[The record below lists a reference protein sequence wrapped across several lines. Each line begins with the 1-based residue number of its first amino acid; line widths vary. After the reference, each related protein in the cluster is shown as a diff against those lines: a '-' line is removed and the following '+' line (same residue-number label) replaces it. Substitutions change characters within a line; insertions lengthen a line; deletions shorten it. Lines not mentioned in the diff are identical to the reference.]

1 MPLRII
7 LLGFPGAGKGTQANF
22 ITKHLGIPKIS
33 TGDML
38 RTAVKENTLL
48 GLEVKKIMES
58 GGLISDD
65 IMIALIKKRVGLPNY
80 RNGYLLDGFPR
91 TIGQAD
97 ALYAEDIK
105 IDRVIE
111 IDVPKEEIIKR
122 MTGRLIHPTS
132 GRTYHRL
139 YNPPKV
145 GNKDDVTGEPLIQ
158 RSDDCEKTVRR
169 RLDVYREQTTPLNN
183 YYLEYKKF
191 GDPRRELRYFRISG
205 LGSIEE
211 VRDKIFQVLDFD
223 VVGHSCLKRKQ
234 A

>member
-1 MPLRII
+1 MSLRII

-22 ITKHLGIPKIS
+22 ITKYLGIPKIS
-33 TGDML
+33 TGDIL
-38 RTAVKENTLL
+38 RTAVKANTSL
-48 GLEVKKIMES
+48 GPEVKKIMEN
-58 GGLISDD
+58 GGLVSDE
-65 IMIALIKKRVGLPNY
+65 IMITLVKERVKLPDY

-91 TIGQAD
+91 TIAQAD

-111 IDVPKEEIIKR
+111 IDVLEEEIIER

-145 GNKDDVTGEPLIQ
+145 ENKDDVTGEPLIQ
-158 RSDDCEKTVRR
+158 RSDDYEETVRR
-169 RLDVYREQTTPLNN
+169 RLDVYRKQTTPLNN
-183 YYLEYKKF
+183 YYLECKKS
-191 GDPRRELRYFRISG
+191 GNRKAPKYFRISG

-211 VRDKIFQVLDFD
+211 VRDKIFQVLD
-223 VVGHSCLKRKQ
+223 V
-234 A
+234 

>member
-33 TGDML
+33 TGDTL
-38 RTAVKENTLL
+38 RAAVKANTPL

-58 GGLISDD
+58 GGLVSDD
-65 IMIALIKKRVGLPNY
+65 IMISLVKEQLKLPNY

-91 TIGQAD
+91 TIAQAD
-97 ALYAEDIK
+97 ALYIEDIK

-111 IDVPKEEIIKR
+111 IDVLEEEIIER

-145 GNKDDVTGEPLIQ
+145 ENKDDVTGEPLIK
-158 RSDDCEKTVRR
+158 RSDDCEETVRH
-169 RLDVYREQTTPLNN
+169 RLDVYRKQTTLLNN
-183 YYLEYKKF
+183 YYLACKKS
-191 GDPRRELRYFRISG
+191 GNPRRGEPRYFRISG
-205 LGSIEE
+205 LGSMEE
-211 VRDKIFQVLDFD
+211 VRDKIFQVLDLD
-223 VVGHSCLKRKQ
+223 IVGYS
-234 A
+234 